1 MTTFTDPTQPNDLI
15 EWRTARCVYGL
26 PCSWIQQLGDPDVIV
41 PHPHDPLRYR
51 LLYSRRRVEDFI
63 DSRREEYLK
72 MLVSKARESR
82 QNDLRLCQQ
91 ADALIAWAKSVE
103 ITIEPLPSSLFRL
116 KLETKHFFETT
127 GVGFRMSD
135 NAIVAHI
142 RHGKTNYHKLL
153 SHLRNS
159 MPGATTAYLIIRH
172 RANVLIQRRIHQHYQ
187 REISGADHE

>member
-1 MTTFTDPTQPNDLI
+1 L
-15 EWRTARCVYGL
+15 L
-26 PCSWIQQLGDPDVIV
+26 KIV
-41 PHPHDPLRYR
+41 L
-51 LLYSRRRVEDFI
+51 LLYSYNNKSANQESLAKAEEKSAYTFGLKGASLRRVI
-63 DSRREEYLK
+63 HS
-72 MLVSKARESR
+72 
-82 QNDLRLCQQ
+82 QQ